1 MSTKSSGWAIA
12 LRMVGGLSL
21 FVLLTGL
28 IVMACS
34 PAVSPAGRQMAL
46 IGGGLMLG
54 GFFLAFLVDC
64 LTDIRDGV
72 LKTGGKS

>member
-1 MSTKSSGWAIA
+1 
-12 LRMVGGLSL
+12 MVGGLSL

-34 PAVSPAGRQMAL
+34 PEPSPQGRQMAL
-46 IGGGLMLG
+46 VGGCLLVG

-64 LTDIRDGV
+64 LTDIRNSLQKTDGRA
-72 LKTGGKS
+72 